1 MKKALVFSDTISGE
15 GLVRKT
21 VVVIDRSNPSAETF
35 AAFVIICD
43 GEGLLHEPAYEIPLV
58 AEVPDS
64 AFVLGY
70 IVPVEAPNDHT
81 VLLNTQEPD
90 KSESI
95 PN

>member
-21 VVVIDRSNPSAETF
+21 VVVIDRSNPSAETYEG
-35 AAFVIICD
+35 FVIICD
-43 GEGLLHEPAYEIPLV
+43 GEGLLQEPAYEIPLV

-64 AFVLGY
+64 AFILGY
-70 IVPVEAPNDHT
+70 IVPFDGPNDHT
-81 VLLNTQEPD
+81 IHLNTQDPS